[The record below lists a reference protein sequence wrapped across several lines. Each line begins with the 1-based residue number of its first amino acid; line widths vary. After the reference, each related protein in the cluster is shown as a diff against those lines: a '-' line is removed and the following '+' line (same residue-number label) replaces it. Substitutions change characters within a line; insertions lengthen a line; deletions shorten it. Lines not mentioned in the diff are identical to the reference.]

1 MISLILARPRE
12 GDKKPELAVL
22 KPSALKKRARAAGA
36 SKAEIEEADDA
47 DDAKAAMMALVL
59 AHETCE
65 AQPSLREE
73 LEGLKPS
80 ELKKRARVAGAKE
93 AEIEDADDAENSRT
107 AVIDLIIAAQ

>member
-1 MISLILARPRE
+1 
-12 GDKKPELAVL
+12 
-22 KPSALKKRARAAGA
+22 
-36 SKAEIEEADDA
+36 
-47 DDAKAAMMALVL
+47 MMALVL